1 MVRVSAARLIPM
13 DAREIVE
20 GLALTARTAARTL
33 VATTGDTR
41 RAALRAIAD
50 EIDARADEIAAA
62 NNLDIERAK
71 AESMHPQM
79 QDRLL
84 LTLDRIAGIARGA
97 RQVADL
103 EDPLG
108 RILKKSTLPNGL
120 ELEQITVPFG
130 VIGMVYEAR
139 PNVTVDA
146 AVILLMSGNAAL
158 LRGSS
163 TADASNRVLVEV
175 MRSALAKT
183 SISPD
188 VIQLV
193 PSDDRATVKA
203 LLTARGKVDL
213 VIPRGSA
220 ALIRMVVDEATVP
233 TIETGAGVCHVYV
246 DAAADLQKALPIVM
260 NSKTHRPSV
269 CNAAETV
276 LIHKGV
282 AEKFLPTLLQSLHGA
297 GVLLHCDEATEKVAQ
312 SLSIDTTR
320 ATAENWGTEYGVL
333 EINVGVVDSLESAID
348 HIATFGTQHTEAI
361 VTEDK
366 ESARKF
372 IAMSDCAAVMVNA
385 STRFTDGEQMG
396 FGAEIGIS
404 NQKLHARGPMGLEAM
419 TTTTWVVTGTGQ
431 IRS

>member
-1 MVRVSAARLIPM
+1 MSADVIIA
-13 DAREIVE
+13 E
-20 GLALTARTAARTL
+20 LATKARTAARTL
-33 VATTGDTR
+33 STATGTER
-41 RAALRAIAD
+41 KAALEAIAQAIESRSAEILAAN
-50 EIDARADEIAAA
+50 EIDMQSARKDQ
-62 NNLDIERAK
+62 
-71 AESMHPQM
+71 MHPQM

-84 LTLDRIAGIARGA
+84 LTEERIKGIAGGA
-97 RQVADL
+97 RQVAAL
-103 EDPLG
+103 PDPLG
-108 RILKKSTLPNGL
+108 RTLRESTLENGL
-120 ELEQITVPFG
+120 ELKQISVPFG

-163 TADASNRVLVEV
+163 TARNSNEILVNV
-175 MRSALAKT
+175 MRDALSTTK
-183 SISPD
+183 ISPE

-193 PSDDRATVKA
+193 PSEDRATTKA

-220 ALIRMVVDEATVP
+220 ALIRMVVDESTVP
-233 TIETGAGVCHVYV
+233 TIETGAGVCHVYI
-246 DAAADLQKALPIVM
+246 DEFADIDKALPILI

-269 CNAAETV
+269 CNAAETLLV
-276 LIHKGV
+276 HKSIAPTFLPMALKALSDAGVILHSDAAAQKV
-282 AEKFLPTLLQSLHGA
+282 AEKFNIASTL
-297 GVLLHCDEATEKVAQ
+297 AT
-312 SLSIDTTR
+312 T
-320 ATAENWGTEYGVL
+320 ENWSTEYGVL
-333 EINVGVVDSLESAID
+333 EMNVAVVDSVDAAAD
-348 HIATFGTQHTEAI
+348 HIAKFGTNHTEAI

-366 ESARKF
+366 AAAARF
-372 IAMSDCAAVMVNA
+372 VALSDCAAVMVNT

>member
-1 MVRVSAARLIPM
+1 MSAEAIIAELAKKARI
-13 DAREIVE
+13 
-20 GLALTARTAARTL
+20 AARTL
-33 VATTGDTR
+33 STATGAER
-41 RAALRAIAD
+41 KSALEVIAQSIESRSAEILAAN
-50 EIDARADEIAAA
+50 EIDMQNARKEQ
-62 NNLDIERAK
+62 
-71 AESMHPQM
+71 MHPQM

-84 LTLDRIAGIARGA
+84 LTAERIKGIAGGA
-97 RQVADL
+97 GQVAAL
-103 EDPLG
+103 ADPLG
-108 RILKKSTLPNGL
+108 ITLRESTLPNGL
-120 ELEQITVPFG
+120 HLQQVSVPFG

-163 TADASNRVLVEV
+163 TARNSNEILVNV
-175 MRSALAKT
+175 MRDALRTTK
-183 SISPD
+183 ISPE

-193 PSDDRATVKA
+193 PSEDRATTKA

-220 ALIRMVVDEATVP
+220 ALIRMVVDESTVP

-246 DAAADLQKALPIVM
+246 DEFADIQKALPILI

-269 CNAAETV
+269 CNAAETLLV
-276 LIHKGV
+276 HKAIAPTFLPMALKALSDAGVILHTDATAQKV
-282 AEKFLPTLLQSLHGA
+282 AEKFNIA
-297 GVLLHCDEATEKVAQ
+297 AT
-312 SLSIDTTR
+312 I
-320 ATAENWGTEYGVL
+320 ATDENWSTEYGVL
-333 EINVGVVDSLESAID
+333 EMNVGVVDSVDAAAD
-348 HIATFGTQHTEAI
+348 HIAQYGTNHTEAI

-366 ESARKF
+366 AVAARF
-372 IAMSDCAAVMVNA
+372 IALSDCAAVMVNT

-419 TTTTWVVTGTGQ
+419 TTTTWIVTGTGQ

>member
-1 MVRVSAARLIPM
+1 MDSVVLIA
-13 DAREIVE
+13 D
-20 GLALTARTAARTL
+20 LAHAARTAARSLST
-33 VATTGDTR
+33 ATGSQR
-41 RAALRAIAD
+41 KAALEAIATALIERSN
-50 EIDARADEIAAA
+50 EILAA
-62 NNLDIERAK
+62 NELDMASARSEN
-71 AESMHPQM
+71 MHPQM

-84 LTLDRIAGIARGA
+84 LTTSRVEGMADGA
-97 RQVADL
+97 RQVAAL

-108 RILKKSTLPNGL
+108 RTLKESTLPNGL
-120 ELEQITVPFG
+120 HLRQISVPFG

-163 TADASNRVLVEV
+163 TARHSNEVLVKV
-175 MRSALAKT
+175 MKDALAT
-183 SISPD
+183 TGISPE

-193 PSDDRATVKA
+193 PSDDRSTVKA

-220 ALIRMVVDEATVP
+220 QLIRMVVDEATVP
-233 TIETGAGVCHVYV
+233 TIETGAGVCHVFV
-246 DAAADLQKALPIVM
+246 DEFADINKALPILL

-269 CNAAETV
+269 CNAAETLLV
-276 LIHKGV
+276 HKAIAPTFLPLALKALHDAGVVIHGDSTAQKV
-282 AEKFLPTLLQSLHGA
+282 AEKFGVPSTL
-297 GVLLHCDEATEKVAQ
+297 ATE
-312 SLSIDTTR
+312 
-320 ATAENWGTEYGVL
+320 ENWCTEYGIL
-333 EINVGVVDSLESAID
+333 EMNVAVVDSVDAAAD
-348 HIATFGTQHTEAI
+348 HIAKYGTNHTEAI
-361 VTEDK
+361 VTENQG
-366 ESARKF
+366 SADRF
-372 IAMSDCAAVMVNA
+372 IALADCAAVMVNA

-419 TTTTWVVTGTGQ
+419 TTATWIVTGNGQ

>member
-1 MVRVSAARLIPM
+1 MNAEAVVAELAQKARK
-13 DAREIVE
+13 AS
-20 GLALTARTAARTL
+20 RTL
-33 VATTGDTR
+33 STATGAER
-41 RAALRAIAD
+41 KGALEAIAKAIESRSA
-50 EIDARADEIAAA
+50 EILAANELDMASARAED
-62 NNLDIERAK
+62 
-71 AESMHPQM
+71 MHPQM

-84 LTLDRIAGIARGA
+84 LTAERIAGIAGGA
-97 RQVADL
+97 RQVAAL
-103 EDPLG
+103 ADPLG
-108 RILKKSTLPNGL
+108 QTLRKSTLANGL
-120 ELEQITVPFG
+120 ELEQISVPFG

-163 TADASNRVLVEV
+163 SAHHSNEILVNV
-175 MRSALAKT
+175 MKDALATTK
-183 SISPD
+183 ISPD
-188 VIQLV
+188 VLQLI
-193 PSDDRATVKA
+193 PSEDRATTKA

-246 DAAADLQKALPIVM
+246 DEFADIEKALPILI

-269 CNAAETV
+269 CNAAETLLV
-276 LIHKGV
+276 HK
-282 AEKFLPTLLQSLHGA
+282 AIAPTFLPMALKALSDA
-297 GVLLHCDEATEKVAQ
+297 GVILHSDATAQKVA
-312 SLSIDTTR
+312 DTFKIASTI
-320 ATAENWGTEYGVL
+320 ATDANWSTEYGVL
-333 EINVGVVDSLESAID
+333 EMNVAVVDSVDAAAD
-348 HIATFGTQHTEAI
+348 HIAQYGTNHTEAI
-361 VTEDK
+361 VTENK
-366 ESARKF
+366 ANAARF
-372 IAMSDCAAVMVNA
+372 IVLSDCAAVMVNT

-419 TTTTWVVTGTGQ
+419 TTTTWIVTGTGQ

>member
-1 MVRVSAARLIPM
+1 MSATELIT
-13 DAREIVE
+13 E
-20 GLALTARTAARTL
+20 LATTARKAARTL
-33 VATTGDTR
+33 STATGAER
-41 RAALRAIAD
+41 KAALEAIAQAIESRSA
-50 EIDARADEIAAA
+50 EILAA
-62 NNLDIERAK
+62 NELDMVNARSED
-71 AESMHPQM
+71 MHPQM

-84 LTLDRIAGIARGA
+84 LNADRIKGIASGA
-97 RQVADL
+97 RQVAAL
-103 EDPLG
+103 ADPLG
-108 RILKKSTLPNGL
+108 QVLRKSTLPNGL
-120 ELEQITVPFG
+120 ELEQISVPFG

-163 TADASNRVLVEV
+163 TARNSNEILVNV
-175 MRSALAKT
+175 MKDALATTK
-183 SISPD
+183 ISPD

-193 PSDDRATVKA
+193 PSEDRATTKA

-246 DAAADLQKALPIVM
+246 DEFADIEKALPILV

-269 CNAAETV
+269 CNAAETLLV
-276 LIHKGV
+276 HKSI
-282 AEKFLPTLLQSLHGA
+282 APTFLPMALKALSDA
-297 GVLLHCDEATEKVAQ
+297 GVILHSDATAQKVADTFKIASTPATEA
-312 SLSIDTTR
+312 
-320 ATAENWGTEYGVL
+320 NWSTEYGVL
-333 EINVGVVDSLESAID
+333 EMNVAVVDSVDAAAD
-348 HIATFGTQHTEAI
+348 HIARYGTNHTEAI
-361 VTEDK
+361 VTENK
-366 ESARKF
+366 ANAARF
-372 IAMSDCAAVMVNA
+372 IALSDCAAVMVNT

-419 TTTTWVVTGTGQ
+419 TTTTWIVTGNGQ
-431 IRS
+431 IRI

>member
-1 MVRVSAARLIPM
+1 M

-20 GLALTARTAARTL
+20 GLALTARKAARTL
-33 VATTGDTR
+33 VATTGEQR
-41 RAALRAIAD
+41 RQALLAIAD
-50 EIDARADEIAAA
+50 EIDARTDEIIAA
-62 NNLDIERAK
+62 NNVDMDRAK

-84 LTLDRIAGIARGA
+84 LTRERIAGISAGA
-97 RQVADL
+97 RQVAAL

-120 ELEQITVPFG
+120 ELEQMSVPFG

-163 TADASNRVLVEV
+163 TADASNKILIDV

-193 PSDDRATVKA
+193 PSDDRATVQA

-246 DAAADLQKALPIVM
+246 DAAADLAKALPIVV

-276 LIHKGV
+276 LVHKSV
-282 AEKFLPTLLQSLHGA
+282 AEKFLPTLLTSLHNA
-297 GVLLHCDEATEKVAQ
+297 GVLLHCDEAAEAIAKT
-312 SLSIDTTR
+312 LSIDVTR
-320 ATAENWGTEYGVL
+320 ATAQHWGTEYGVL
-333 EINVGVVDSLESAID
+333 EMNVGVVDSLESAID
-348 HIATFGTQHTEAI
+348 HIAIFGTQHTEAI

-366 ESARKF
+366 ESARRF

-419 TTTTWVVTGTGQ
+419 TTTTWIVTGTGQ

>member
-1 MVRVSAARLIPM
+1 M

-20 GLALTARTAARTL
+20 GLALTARKAARTL
-33 VATTGDTR
+33 VATTGEQR
-41 RAALRAIAD
+41 RQALLAIAD
-50 EIDARADEIAAA
+50 EIDARTDEIIAA
-62 NNLDIERAK
+62 NNVDMDRAK

-84 LTLDRIAGIARGA
+84 LTRERIAGIATGA
-97 RQVADL
+97 RQVAAL

-120 ELEQITVPFG
+120 ELEQMSVPFG

-163 TADASNRVLVEV
+163 TADASNKILIDV

-193 PSDDRATVKA
+193 PSDDRATVQA

-246 DAAADLQKALPIVM
+246 DAAADLAKALPIVM

-276 LIHKGV
+276 LIHKSV
-282 AEKFLPTLLQSLHGA
+282 AEKFLPTLLTSLHSA
-297 GVLLHCDEATEKVAQ
+297 GVLLHCDEAAEAIAKT
-312 SLSIDTTR
+312 LSIDVTR
-320 ATAENWGTEYGVL
+320 ATAQHWGTEYGVL
-333 EINVGVVDSLESAID
+333 EMNVGVVDSLESAID

-366 ESARKF
+366 ESARRF

-419 TTTTWVVTGTGQ
+419 TTTTWIVTGTGQ